1 MTTTIIVLVLILALI
16 AGAVV
21 YLYLAARK
29 IRNMPE
35 VPASSRLT
43 DLNPSN
49 FQQHTRSGVVLIDF
63 WASWCM
69 PCKMIGPTVAQ
80 IAETYRDKIKVG
92 KLNVDDQG
100 DIASQYGIISI
111 PTLIVFKE
119 GQVARQKVGAMPR
132 QEIEKLFKDLI

>member
-1 MTTTIIVLVLILALI
+1 MSAEVTLTTENFKQEVLESKIPVLV
-16 AGAVV
+16 
-21 YLYLAARK
+21 
-29 IRNMPE
+29 
-35 VPASSRLT
+35 
-43 DLNPSN
+43 
-49 FQQHTRSGVVLIDF
+49 DF
-63 WASWCM
+63 WAEWCM

-80 IAETYRDKIKVG
+80 IAETYRDKIKEG